1 MSLRSKIQSLMPK
14 RFIWKLTIVHVIVIA
29 VAIGISS
36 WAIYSSACVLVE
48 GIDTVDGERQG
59 QFNQSLLQYFITISV
74 VAMIAGSF
82 IHHYVT
88 KKMLDPIQQLIE
100 ATKKMQQGIFP
111 TTVSYPQD
119 NELGELIHQYNV
131 MIQHIQKNEYEREK
145 LLTDLSHEIRTPLAS
160 LTGYLQA
167 LKQGV
172 IEGDEA
178 VYDSLYKQ
186 AERLTFFM
194 EQLDQLK
201 EWGDNKEALP
211 TQKKEVDLE
220 ELIQLHINM
229 FALEL
234 EQKST
239 TITTDMEPCQL
250 YTEESA
256 LQQVTSNVLDNAIR
270 YGIEGEPI
278 TIKGRKEKDSYTLS
292 VSGKSNHLTEEEER
306 RVFERFYRIDDSRSR
321 DTGGSGLGL
330 AIAKEIMDTLQGSI
344 YMESTANQT
353 TCTLVFKCN

>member
-1 MSLRSKIQSLMPK
+1 MPK

-29 VAIGISS
+29 VAIGVSS

-59 QFNQSLLQYFITISV
+59 QFNQSLLQYFIIISV
-74 VAMIAGSF
+74 VAMIGGSF

-111 TTVSYPQD
+111 TKISYQQD
-119 NELGELIHQYNV
+119 NEMGELIHQYNV
-131 MIQHIQKNEYEREK
+131 MIQHMQENEYEREK

-172 IEGDEA
+172 IQGDEA
-178 VYDSLYKQ
+178 VYESLYKQ

-201 EWGDNKEALP
+201 QWGDNEKTLP
-211 TQKKEVDLE
+211 TQQKDVDIQ
-220 ELIQLHINM
+220 ELVQVHMHM

-234 EQKST
+234 EQKSIV
-239 TITTDMEPCQL
+239 ITTDMDPCQL
-250 YTEESA
+250 HTEESA
-256 LQQVTSNVLDNAIR
+256 LQQVMSNVLDNAIR
-270 YGIEGEPI
+270 YGMEGEPI
-278 TIKGRKEKDSYTLS
+278 YIKGRKERKSYVLS
-292 VSGKSNHLTEEEER
+292 VSGKSNYLTEEEQR
-306 RVFERFYRIDDSRSR
+306 LVFERFYRIDDSRSR

-330 AIAKEIMDTLQGSI
+330 AIAKEIMDTLEGSI
-344 YMESTANQT
+344 SMKSTANET
-353 TCTLVFKCN
+353 TCILEFKRS

>member
-1 MSLRSKIQSLMPK
+1 MPK
-14 RFIWKLTIVHVIVIA
+14 KFIWKLTIVHIIVIA
-29 VAIGISS
+29 VTIGISS

-59 QFNQSLLQYFITISV
+59 QFNQSLLQYFIIISV
-74 VAMIAGSF
+74 VAMVGGSF

-100 ATKKMQQGIFP
+100 ATKRMQQGVFP
-111 TTVSYPQD
+111 TKILYHQD
-119 NELGELIHQYNV
+119 NEVGELIHQYNI
-131 MIQHIQKNEYEREK
+131 MIQHMQENEYEREK

-178 VYDSLYKQ
+178 VYESLYKQ

-201 EWGDNKEALP
+201 QWGDNKETLI
-211 TQKKEVDLE
+211 TQKKDVDVE
-220 ELIQLHINM
+220 ELIQLHVNM

-234 EQKST
+234 EGKS
-239 TITTDMEPCQL
+239 ISIRTDMEPCQL
-250 YTEESA
+250 HVDESA
-256 LQQVTSNVLDNAIR
+256 LQQVISNVLDNAIR
-270 YGIEGEPI
+270 YGVEGEPI
-278 TIKGRKEKDSYTLS
+278 LIKGRKEKNSYTLS
-292 VSGKSNHLTEEEER
+292 IAGESNHLTEEEQLL
-306 RVFERFYRIDDSRSR
+306 VFERFYRVDDSRSR

-330 AIAKEIMDTLQGSI
+330 AIAKEIMDTLEGSI
-344 YMESTANQT
+344 SIKSTAHQT
-353 TCTLVFKCN
+353 TCILTFKRR